1 MGNAETRV
9 SRRGFAKA
17 TVGATTIAATGT
29 ANAQTEAAGGG
40 ETHTVDMTDD
50 LVFDPDSITIAPGDT
65 IVWENVGN
73 VGHSVTAY
81 EAEIPEEAEY
91 FASGGFDSEQPARN
105 NYSPGDPDA
114 GDIPGGESFQHTFEA
129 TGEYEYFC
137 VPHETVGMVASVT
150 VQEGG
155 VQAPA
160 DGAPAGPKVPD
171 IATNA
176 AIFLTTGL
184 LAVLSF
190 TYLLIRFGGDYR
202 FED

>member
-1 MGNAETRV
+1 MNNAETKV

-40 ETHTVDMTDD
+40 ETHTVDMTDE

-65 IVWENVGN
+65 IVWENVGS
-73 VGHSVTAY
+73 VGHTVTAY
-81 EAEIPEEAEY
+81 EDDIPEEAEY
-91 FASGGFDSEQPARN
+91 FAAGGFDSEQAARN
-105 NYSPGDPDA
+105 NYSPGDPDS
-114 GDIPGGESFQHTFEA
+114 GDIAGGESFQHTFET

-137 VPHETVGMVASVT
+137 IPHETVGMVASVT

-155 VQAPA
+155 AQQPA
-160 DGAPAGPKVPD
+160 GGGSTGPKVPEL
-171 IATNA
+171 AKNA

-190 TYLLIRFGGDYR
+190 TYLLIRYGGDYGL
-202 FED
+202 DD